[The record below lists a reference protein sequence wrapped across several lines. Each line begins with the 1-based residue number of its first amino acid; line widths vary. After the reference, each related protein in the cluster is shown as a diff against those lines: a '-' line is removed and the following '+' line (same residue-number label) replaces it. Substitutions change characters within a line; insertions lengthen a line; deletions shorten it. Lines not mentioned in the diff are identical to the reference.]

1 MCWRKTSRLARR
13 DERQSV
19 KDLLGPAWVRNARAA
34 VRLSIYLVF
43 TLVLVPIQALA
54 VALKL
59 PLRESL
65 PVFYH
70 RTCCKLWGMT
80 IEIQGELSTDCPTL
94 LVSNHVSYLDI
105 PVLSNI
111 GGLSFVAKSEV
122 ASWPFFGMLAKL
134 QRTVFVDRRRAS
146 AVRQR
151 DAIGDRLAAGDR
163 LVLFAEGTSNDG
175 NRVLPFKSALFSVAE
190 RGDEDQ
196 KLTMQ
201 SVSLAYTKLNGMPI
215 GRALRPFYA
224 WYGDMDLGGHLWTFA
239 GLGRTHIVITLH
251 PPTDP
256 KAFATRRLLAKHM
269 FDEVSGGV
277 AASLTG
283 RPTRLTDESDPLSSA
298 EAA

>member
-1 MCWRKTSRLARR
+1 MR
-13 DERQSV
+13 
-19 KDLLGPAWVRNARAA
+19 DLLGPAWVRNTRAA
-34 VRLSIYLVF
+34 IRLTIYLIF
-43 TLVLVPIQALA
+43 TLALIPVQALS

-70 RTCCKLWGMT
+70 RTCCRLWGIT
-80 IEIQGELSTDCPTL
+80 IEVRGQLAKERPTL

-105 PVLSNI
+105 PILSTL

-122 ASWPFFGMLAKL
+122 ASWPFFGLLAKL
-134 QRTVFVDRRRAS
+134 QRTVFVDRRRTS
-146 AVRQR
+146 AAKQR
-151 DAIGDRLAAGDR
+151 DAITERLAAGDR

-190 RGDEDQ
+190 RAEEGQ
-196 KLTMQ
+196 TLTLQ
-201 SVSLAYTKLNGMPI
+201 AVSIAYVLLNGMPI
-215 GRALRPFYA
+215 GRGLRPFYA

-251 PPTDP
+251 DPTHSHDWP
-256 KAFATRRLLAKHM
+256 SRRALAQHM
-269 FDEVSGGV
+269 YGQVADGV
-277 AASLTG
+277 AAALSGRPLSLTAQS
-283 RPTRLTDESDPLSSA
+283 RPLGSA